1 MTERDKLEL
10 VRLSDLRVAIRETFD
25 VVRLTNE
32 ERHAIRQAAEL
43 FLEATRPGI
52 SASPDFQPATTA
64 REQLLAIERLAR
76 KIAAAALDL
85 SLSGREIDPG
95 SHAAEVISQMPGN
108 LRAGLEELLRC

>member
-10 VRLSDLRVAIRETFD
+10 ARLADLRVAIRETFD

-32 ERHAIRQAAEL
+32 QRHAIRQAAEL
-43 FLEATRPGI
+43 FLEATMPVT
-52 SASPDFQPATTA
+52 STSPDFPPATTA
-64 REQLLAIERLAR
+64 LEKLATIRSLSCQ
-76 KIAAAALDL
+76 IAMAATDL

-108 LRAGLEELLRC
+108 LRAWFEELLRC